1 MYKVLIAD
9 DEPLILE
16 GIESIINWEEMGLEI
31 VGKVLDGSEAIKVA
45 ERTKVDIIITD
56 IKMPVMDG
64 LELIRTVRDKGLN
77 SKFVILSGY
86 NDFEYVK
93 KAITLGIENY
103 LLKPVNKDEMK
114 STLINTIEKIEN
126 ELLQKIHQR
135 EDMNVLKQNLLY
147 RWVTNAISIDELLDK
162 SELVGISLNYQQFAV
177 SIVKILHNKKS
188 SSKYQNNSSLMV
200 FAVYNI
206 CSEIISQGNSGI
218 CFCDLSGN
226 VVLVFMDGN
235 LDKGQMN
242 QVLENC
248 MANINKYLE
257 LDIFISTG
265 EIQPDLDSVH
275 LSYAQSRELQ
285 DYFLVMPS
293 NTRIDYETIG
303 NSSVDGNKINEIDIK
318 CLQDIIT
325 SKNKDRIT
333 DFLDAIFNRPEL
345 SQALSR
351 PFAQSI
357 AVEILFSISNYIKKN
372 SVGSAPRFENLKM
385 SFSSSLSVKSLEDV
399 RKWLQQVLSATIDFI
414 SSEEANANPLV
425 KQVLTYINAN
435 YTKEL
440 SMKSLSDT
448 FKVNAA
454 HLGQLLKKETGEMF
468 SDYLNRIRV
477 EKAMELLSN
486 TDLKAGKI
494 SEMVGYLDSN
504 HFFKCFKKVTGISPT
519 EYRNRDGQVMKH

>member
-1 MYKVLIAD
+1 
-9 DEPLILE
+9 
-16 GIESIINWEEMGLEI
+16 
-31 VGKVLDGSEAIKVA
+31 
-45 ERTKVDIIITD
+45 
-56 IKMPVMDG
+56 
-64 LELIRTVRDKGLN
+64 
-77 SKFVILSGY
+77 
-86 NDFEYVK
+86 
-93 KAITLGIENY
+93 
-103 LLKPVNKDEMK
+103 
-114 STLINTIEKIEN
+114 
-126 ELLQKIHQR
+126 
-135 EDMNVLKQNLLY
+135 
-147 RWVTNAISIDELLDK
+147 
-162 SELVGISLNYQQFAV
+162 
-177 SIVKILHNKKS
+177 
-188 SSKYQNNSSLMV
+188 
-200 FAVYNI
+200 
-206 CSEIISQGNSGI
+206 
-218 CFCDLSGN
+218 
-226 VVLVFMDGN
+226 
-235 LDKGQMN
+235 
-242 QVLENC
+242 
-248 MANINKYLE
+248 
-257 LDIFISTG
+257 
-265 EIQPDLDSVH
+265 
-275 LSYAQSRELQ
+275 
-285 DYFLVMPS
+285 MPS
-293 NTRIDYETIG
+293 NTRIDYEIIG

-318 CLQDIIT
+318 CLQDIII

-345 SQALSR
+345 SPALSR
-351 PFAQSI
+351 PFVQSI
-357 AVEILFSISNYIKKN
+357 AVEILFSIINYIKKN
-372 SVGSAPRFENLKM
+372 SGGSAPRFENLKM

>member
-275 LSYAQSRELQ
+275 LSYAQSREL
-285 DYFLVMPS
+285 
-293 NTRIDYETIG
+293 
-303 NSSVDGNKINEIDIK
+303 
-318 CLQDIIT
+318 
-325 SKNKDRIT
+325 
-333 DFLDAIFNRPEL
+333 
-345 SQALSR
+345 
-351 PFAQSI
+351 
-357 AVEILFSISNYIKKN
+357 
-372 SVGSAPRFENLKM
+372 
-385 SFSSSLSVKSLEDV
+385 
-399 RKWLQQVLSATIDFI
+399 
-414 SSEEANANPLV
+414 
-425 KQVLTYINAN
+425 
-435 YTKEL
+435 
-440 SMKSLSDT
+440 
-448 FKVNAA
+448 
-454 HLGQLLKKETGEMF
+454 
-468 SDYLNRIRV
+468 
-477 EKAMELLSN
+477 
-486 TDLKAGKI
+486 
-494 SEMVGYLDSN
+494 
-504 HFFKCFKKVTGISPT
+504 
-519 EYRNRDGQVMKH
+519 